1 MTVPLSLGL
10 ERQDKLTNDL
20 DTGSS
25 NHHFWYE
32 ESSWTEFWC
41 SCSLVD
47 CQSRGVVRVHGVEDP
62 SEREAREARPCL
74 NMVWF
79 TPVESLLRTCV
90 KLRQYPDLSIERNLD
105 S

>member
-1 MTVPLSLGL
+1 VTVPLSLGQ
-10 ERQDKLTNDL
+10 ERLDDLTNDL

-41 SCSLVD
+41 SYRLVD
-47 CQSRGVVRVHGVEDP
+47 CQSRWVVPVHGIEDP

-74 NMVWF
+74 NIVWF

-90 KLRQYPDLSIERNLD
+90 NPRQYPELSVERNLD